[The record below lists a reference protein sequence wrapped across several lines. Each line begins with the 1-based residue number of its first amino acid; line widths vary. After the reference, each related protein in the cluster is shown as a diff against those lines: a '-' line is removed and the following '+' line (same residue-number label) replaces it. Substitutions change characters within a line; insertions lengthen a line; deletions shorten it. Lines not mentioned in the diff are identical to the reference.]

1 MGGSS
6 VMIYTDT
13 NIKKHQGIKFTLICI
28 ILQPIKHMLF
38 ADEPCICW
46 VMLEDGGNNKTSM
59 FEM

>member
-28 ILQPIKHMLF
+28 ILQPIKHMQF
-38 ADEPCICW
+38 ADEPYICW
-46 VMLEDGGNNKTSM
+46 VMLEDGGNNL
-59 FEM
+59 